1 MKPYEK
7 YKESRIPWVDE
18 LPVAWEEFRLRYL
31 GALDAGGVDKK
42 LTRANLY
49 ISQSTTWMSIED
61 LCVTF
66 LIVLIT

>member
-18 LPVAWEEFRLRYL
+18 LPVSWEEFRLRYL

-42 LTRANLY
+42 INEGEFLY
-49 ISQSTTWMSIED
+49 KSVHY
-61 LCVTF
+61 L
-66 LIVLIT
+66 L